1 MGFGQEF
8 VIFALDNLVALFVYF
23 ILFPVLLCS
32 QVGFLTQVGSIE
44 LIDILCTENIK
55 YSNDNDSRQHAD

>member
-1 MGFGQEF
+1 MSFGQKLI
-8 VIFALDNLVALFVYF
+8 IFALDNLVTLFVHF

-55 YSNDNDSRQHAD
+55 YSNDNDSGQHTD

>member
-23 ILFPVLLCS
+23 IFFPNASVRSGRLFHAGKKHKSLLMYCVLK
-32 QVGFLTQVGSIE
+32 I
-44 LIDILCTENIK
+44 
-55 YSNDNDSRQHAD
+55 